1 MDTKTGAGLE
11 TIGEPWLWAVFGA
24 MVLVMLIVDL
34 VLVGR
39 GQQKEISFRE
49 SAIWSCVWVGISLLF
64 AAGLW
69 WYLEGQA
76 GPEVATDRTL
86 EFLAGYLIEKSLAVD
101 NVFVWL
107 MIFSFF
113 GVPLALQK
121 RVLAYGVVGAIL
133 MRAVLIFVGAWA
145 LARFHWILY
154 VFGAILLFTGVK
166 MWVMAEQKP
175 DLANNPLLK
184 WLGRHIPST
193 PVLHGERFFVRE
205 QGVRLATPLF
215 FALVFVEFSDL
226 VFAVD
231 SIPAIFAVTSDP
243 FIVLTSNVFAIL
255 GLRAMYFLLAG
266 MAERFSLLKYGLAAV
281 LVFIGAK
288 MMLIDLYK
296 IPIAVSLAVVA
307 TLIGTSIVLSLKS
320 TAGRER
326 GAPPP

>member
-1 MDTKTGAGLE
+1 MNTEIE

-24 MVLVMLIVDL
+24 MVLVMLVIDL

-39 GQQKEISFRE
+39 GAQKEISFRD
-49 SAIWSCVWVGISLLF
+49 SVVWSCVWVVVSLLF

-69 WYLEGQA
+69 WYLDGQA
-76 GPEVATDRTL
+76 GREVATERTL

-107 MIFSFF
+107 VIFSFF
-113 GVPLALQK
+113 GVPLYLQK

-133 MRAVLIFVGAWA
+133 MRAVLIFIGAWA

-154 VFGAILLFTGVK
+154 VFGALLLFTGVK
-166 MWVMAEQKP
+166 MWLMADHKP
-175 DLANNPLLK
+175 DLANNAVLK

-193 PVLHGERFFVRE
+193 QQLHGEKFFVRE
-205 QGVRLATPLF
+205 NGLLLATPMF
-215 FALVFVEFSDL
+215 FALVFVELSDL

-281 LVFIGAK
+281 LVFIGMK
-288 MMLIDLYK
+288 MLLLDIYK

-307 TLIGTSIVLSLKS
+307 TLIGTSIVLSLK
-320 TAGRER
+320 AAAR
-326 GAPPP
+326 GTPGQQ

>member
-1 MDTKTGAGLE
+1 M
-11 TIGEPWLWAVFGA
+11 
-24 MVLVMLIVDL
+24 
-34 VLVGR
+34 
-39 GQQKEISFRE
+39 
-49 SAIWSCVWVGISLLF
+49 WVAISLLF

-69 WYLEGQA
+69 WYLDGQL
-76 GPEVATDRTL
+76 GRELATDRTL

-145 LARFHWILY
+145 LSRFHWILY

-166 MWVMAEQKP
+166 MWVMAEHKP
-175 DLANNPLLK
+175 DLANNSLLK
-184 WLGRHIPST
+184 WLGRRIPST
-193 PVLHGERFFVRE
+193 PTLQGEKFFVRE
-205 QGVRLATPLF
+205 DGVLLATPLF

-320 TAGRER
+320 SAGNKE
-326 GAPPP
+326 GGSAT

>member
-1 MDTKTGAGLE
+1 MTNTGME
-11 TIGEPWLWAVFGA
+11 TIGEPWLWSVFGG
-24 MVLVMLIVDL
+24 MVVVMLLIDL

-39 GQQKEISFRE
+39 GSQQAISFRE
-49 SAIWSCVWVGISLLF
+49 SVIWSCVWVAVSLLF

-69 WYLEGQA
+69 WYLEGHA
-76 GPEVATDRTL
+76 GTEIANERTL

-113 GVPLALQK
+113 GVPLHLQK

-133 MRAVLIFVGAWA
+133 MRAGLIFIGAWA
-145 LARFHWILY
+145 LAHFHWILY
-154 VFGAILLFTGVK
+154 VFGALLLFTGVK
-166 MWVMAEQKP
+166 MWLLAEQKP

-184 WLGRHIPST
+184 WLGRHVPST
-193 PVLHGERFFVRE
+193 QGLHGEKFFVRE
-205 QGVRLATPLF
+205 QGVLLATPLF

-281 LVFIGAK
+281 LVFIGLK
-288 MMLIDLYK
+288 MMLLDVYK

-320 TAGRER
+320 AAG
-326 GAPPP
+326 GGKQAP